1 MCALY
6 ILREKSAGDAKL
18 PIVLR
23 PESVVRPEGVFPPQ
37 RQWRHLSLARRLTL
51 SPQDDSQR
59 IRHYCTPGM
68 GNSVQIL
75 LKNFVCYLLKNL
87 YFTEIWL
94 RDLK

>member
-68 GNSVQIL
+68 EISVQIL
-75 LKNFVCYLLKNL
+75 LKNFACLHVEKFKFY
-87 YFTEIWL
+87 
-94 RDLK
+94 